1 MKSIWPMFF
10 AALLLG
16 CRPLPAPVSAPSPVT
31 AEALAAPV
39 SARILDKDSKLGC
52 TWVEAEASVRMG
64 ENESPAQVKAAA
76 VDKAR
81 QAAMKEVLGVELTH
95 RSLDFQQEGLNG
107 QTALIESVLK
117 TTRRGRILQEELLA
131 DGPVG
136 WNYFVK
142 TRACFKE
149 KPEGADGGFRV
160 ELSLSRDAFFDG
172 DQGKISVESSRD
184 AFLYLYDVQSNGET
198 SLIAPNEWSPEVRA
212 KAGEAWEYPDPAA
225 LKAGARLQA
234 QMPLGGAPIS
244 AETIRVVA
252 TKTPLPKKIYDPA
265 KGGWLEVMQRLNGS
279 DLEYEDDAK
288 AFTISPRSGR

>member
-1 MKSIWPMFF
+1 
-10 AALLLG
+10 
-16 CRPLPAPVSAPSPVT
+16 
-31 AEALAAPV
+31 
-39 SARILDKDSKLGC
+39 
-52 TWVEAEASVRMG
+52 
-64 ENESPAQVKAAA
+64 
-76 VDKAR
+76 
-81 QAAMKEVLGVELTH
+81 
-95 RSLDFQQEGLNG
+95 
-107 QTALIESVLK
+107 LIESVLK

-198 SLIAPNEWSPEVRA
+198 SLIAPNEWSP
-212 KAGEAWEYPDPAA
+212 DPAA